1 MAASVRP
8 ALTLLILFQHR
19 AEGAKRPPPATT
31 RVKSPGQSVPHALRD
46 PRTPVL
52 ADNGRLQEGGVAGGI
67 GAASCVA
74 GLHKA

>member
-8 ALTLLILFQHR
+8 AVALLSLFQH
-19 AEGAKRPPPATT
+19 GAGGATRPPPATA
-31 RVKSPGQSVPHALRD
+31 RVKSPGQAVPHALRD